1 MALKRCEKTYYGN
14 DYCDSN
20 DHYYYSDDHR
30 DGGND
35 HHYDDDV
42 DRHAKRVPV
51 KEMMMTVMTKMTM
64 TVTLPVK
71 EDG

>member
-35 HHYDDDV
+35 HHYDDDA
-42 DRHAKRVPV
+42 DRHAKRF
-51 KEMMMTVMTKMTM
+51 
-64 TVTLPVK
+64 PVK

>member
-14 DYCDSN
+14 DRDGN
-20 DHYYYSDDHR
+20 DHYYDSDDHR

-51 KEMMMTVMTKMTM
+51 KE
-64 TVTLPVK
+64 
-71 EDG
+71 DG